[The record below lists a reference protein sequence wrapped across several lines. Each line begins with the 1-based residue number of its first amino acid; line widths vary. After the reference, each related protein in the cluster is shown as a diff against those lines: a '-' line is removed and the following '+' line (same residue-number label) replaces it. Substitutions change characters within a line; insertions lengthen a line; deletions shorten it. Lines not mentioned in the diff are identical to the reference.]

1 MKLTDLMTSQVMTVE
16 PDASLRDAAALM
28 ADLRLGAL
36 PVYDGHALQG
46 MITDR
51 DITCRAVARGL
62 DPTRTAVREVMTP
75 HVVCCLEEA
84 PVAHVA
90 SLMRGKMIRRVVVL
104 DNEGNLAGIV
114 SLADLA
120 RRGGR
125 ETVAFDVL
133 HDVTEPTT
141 DASALDGTTSPGARS
156 KMPEQGGPARERSIE
171 HGHA

>member
-1 MKLTDLMTSQVMTVE
+1 MKLTDLMTSQVRTVE
-16 PDASLRDAAALM
+16 PDASLRDAAAIM

-36 PVYDGHALQG
+36 PVHDGHSLHG

-75 HVVCCLEEA
+75 HVVCCLEDD

-90 SLMRGKMIRRVVVL
+90 SLMRGRMIRRVVVL
-104 DNEGNLAGIV
+104 DGEGSLVGIV

-120 RRGGR
+120 RRGGA
-125 ETVAFDVL
+125 EAMTFGVL

-141 DASALDGTTSPGARS
+141 EPSTLEGRSAPKARA
-156 KMPEQGGPARERSIE
+156 KMPERSVE

>member
-1 MKLTDLMTSQVMTVE
+1 MKLTDVMTSQVTTVE
-16 PDASLRDAAALM
+16 PDASLRDAAAVM
-28 ADLRLGAL
+28 ADLHLGAL
-36 PVYDGHALQG
+36 PVHDGHVLHG

-51 DITCRAVARGL
+51 DITCRAVAHGL

-75 HVVCCLEEA
+75 HVVCCLEDD
-84 PVAHVA
+84 PIAHVA

-104 DNEGNLAGIV
+104 DDEGHLAGIV

-133 HDVTEPTT
+133 HDVSEPTVEPST
-141 DASALDGTTSPGARS
+141 LDGQTTPQARS
-156 KMPEQGGPARERSIE
+156 KMPEQAGRTRGRSIE

>member
-1 MKLTDLMTSQVMTVE
+1 
-16 PDASLRDAAALM
+16 M

-36 PVYDGHALQG
+36 PVHDGHDLHG

-62 DPTRTAVREVMTP
+62 DPTRTAVREIMTP
-75 HVVCCLEEA
+75 HVVCCLEGD
-84 PVAHVA
+84 PIAHVA
-90 SLMRGKMIRRVVVL
+90 SLMRAKMIRRVVVL
-104 DNEGNLAGIV
+104 DDQGHLAGIV

-141 DASALDGTTSPGARS
+141 DPSTLEGRSTPEARS
-156 KMPEQGGPARERSIE
+156 KMPEQAGRRRERSIE

>member
-16 PDASLRDAAALM
+16 PDSSLRDAAALM
-28 ADLRLGAL
+28 FDLGLGAL
-36 PVYDGHALQG
+36 PVYDGHTLHG
-46 MITDR
+46 VITDR

-75 HVVCCLEEA
+75 HVVCCLEDD

-90 SLMRGKMIRRVVVL
+90 SLMRGRMIRRVVVL
-104 DNEGNLAGIV
+104 DDEGNLAGIV

-141 DASALDGTTSPGARS
+141 EPSTLEGRSAPEART
-156 KMPEQGGPARERSIE
+156 KMPEQGGRKRARSTE
-171 HGHA
+171 HGHP

>member
-1 MKLTDLMTSQVMTVE
+1 MKLTDLMTSQVRTVE
-16 PDASLRDAAALM
+16 PDASLRDAAAMM

-36 PVYDGHALQG
+36 PVHDGQSLHGIL
-46 MITDR
+46 TDR

-75 HVVCCLEEA
+75 HVVCCTEDA

-104 DNEGNLAGIV
+104 DAQGSLAGIV

-120 RRGGR
+120 RRG
-125 ETVAFDVL
+125 EAEAVAFGVL

-141 DASALDGTTSPGARS
+141 EPSALEGRSTPEARA
-156 KMPEQGGPARERSIE
+156 KMPERSVE

>member
-16 PDASLRDAAALM
+16 PDTSLRDAAATM
-28 ADLRLGAL
+28 ADLGLGAL
-36 PVYDGHALQG
+36 PVYDGHALHG
-46 MITDR
+46 MVTDR

-75 HVVCCLEEA
+75 HVVCCLEED

-104 DNEGNLAGIV
+104 DKEGHLAGIV

-125 ETVAFDVL
+125 EAVAFDVL

-141 DASALDGTTSPGARS
+141 EPSTLDGRSAPDARS
-156 KMPEQGGPARERSIE
+156 KMPEQGGRTPKRSIE

>member
-1 MKLTDLMTSQVMTVE
+1 MKLTDVMTGQVSTVE
-16 PDASLRDAAALM
+16 PDTSLRDAAAMM
-28 ADLRLGAL
+28 ADLCLGAL
-36 PVYDGHALQG
+36 PVYDGHTLHG

-51 DITCRAVARGL
+51 DIACRAVARGL
-62 DPTRTAVREVMTP
+62 DPTRTAVREIMTP
-75 HVVCCLEEA
+75 HVVCCLEDD
-84 PVAHVA
+84 PIAHVA
-90 SLMRGKMIRRVVVL
+90 SLMKGKMIRRVVVL
-104 DNEGNLAGIV
+104 DDESHLAGIV

-141 DASALDGTTSPGARS
+141 EPSTLEGRVTPEARS
-156 KMPEQGGPARERSIE
+156 KMPEQGGSRRERSFR